1 MTVTVHKSGKL
12 GLPDLTGR
20 YSLAGALFTD
30 SLGDGLF
37 VPFAV
42 VYFLKTTALPLTSV
56 GLGLTAASLLALPAA
71 PLSGI
76 LVDRLTSVKVVITGN
91 VISAAGFTAYLFV
104 GQLWQLITFAFLAAA
119 GGRLFWTANLSLVGE
134 AFDGAERSKW
144 FAFQRAARNAGYG
157 LGGLLAAAA
166 LGLGTGI
173 GYRALALA
181 NALSF
186 AVAALL
192 IARWSHKARRA
203 QAGRAESALPPVEGG
218 LGGNA
223 GRAGSGIPPVPGVKG
238 GLGGKER
245 PPNRGGVLGGRPPG
259 KQSKQSFK
267 APLTDGPFLLLAG
280 LNTLFVLCMV
290 VLDVLLTLYL
300 VRVLHQPPWLSGL
313 CFAANT
319 VGVAGCQTIVW
330 ARFAH
335 RRPVRVLQLS
345 AAVWGLS
352 FLILWAVPPSLAIPG
367 VLLAI
372 AVFTAAELI
381 QGPVFNGLV
390 VAAAPEHLRG
400 RYMAVYQLSWALGQ
414 AAAPALFG
422 FLFTENHALPW
433 LTLAGGCAACCLV
446 LSTRLGT
453 LIQNDIA

>member
-1 MTVTVHKSGKL
+1 MTVTAPRTSKL
-12 GLPDLTGR
+12 GLPNLTGR

-42 VYFLKTTALPLTSV
+42 VYFLKTTGLPLTEV
-56 GLGLTAASLLALPAA
+56 GLGLTVASLAALPAA
-71 PLSGI
+71 PVSGI
-76 LVDRLTSVKVVITGN
+76 LIDRFGSSRIVITGN
-91 VISAAGFTAYLFV
+91 VISAGAFTGYLFV
-104 GQLWQLITFAFLAAA
+104 SHLWQLIAFAFLAAA
-119 GGRLFWTANLSLVGE
+119 GGRLFWTANLALVAD
-134 AFDGAERSKW
+134 AFSGPERSKW

-166 LGLGTGI
+166 LGLGTGV

-181 NALSF
+181 NAASF
-186 AVAALL
+186 ALAATLV
-192 IARWSHKARRA
+192 IRWSRRDQSARRA
-203 QAGRAESALPPVEGG
+203 QRGP
-218 LGGNA
+218 
-223 GRAGSGIPPVPGVKG
+223 
-238 GLGGKER
+238 GGKER
-245 PPNRGGVLGGRPPG
+245 PPGSGGVLGGRPPG
-259 KQSKQSFK
+259 KQERPPGSGGVLGGRPPGKQDPSGWWS
-267 APLTDGPFLLLAG
+267 PLTDGPFMLLAA
-280 LNTLFVLCMV
+280 LNTLFVLCMM

-300 VRVLHQPPWLSGL
+300 VRVLHQPPWVSGL

-319 VGVAGCQTIVW
+319 VAVAGAQTAVW
-330 ARFAH
+330 ARLAH

-352 FLILWAVPPSLAIPG
+352 FLLLAAVPRALAIPG

-372 AVFTAAELI
+372 AVYTAAELI

-400 RYMAVYQLSWALGQ
+400 RYMAIYQLSWALGQ

-433 LTLAGGCAACCLV
+433 LALAGGCAACCVV
-446 LSTRLGT
+446 LSTRLGA
-453 LIQNDIA
+453 LIQNDLG

>member
-1 MTVTVHKSGKL
+1 MTVTAPKSSKSSKL

-42 VYFLKTTALPLTSV
+42 VYFLKTTGLPLTEI

-76 LVDRLTSVKVVITGN
+76 LIDRFGSSRIVITGN
-91 VISAAGFTAYLFV
+91 VISAGAFTGYLFV
-104 GQLWQLITFAFLAAA
+104 AHLWQLMAFAFLAAA

-134 AFDGAERSKW
+134 AFDGPERSKW
-144 FAFQRAARNAGYG
+144 FAFQRAARNGGYG

-166 LGLGTGI
+166 LGLGSGV

-181 NALSF
+181 NAASF
-186 AVAALL
+186 AAAALL
-192 IARWSHKARRA
+192 VTLWARRA
-203 QAGRAESALPPVEGG
+203 QNARRAQ
-218 LGGNA
+218 
-223 GRAGSGIPPVPGVKG
+223 G

-245 PPNRGGVLGGRPPG
+245 PPKSGGVMGGRPPG
-259 KQSKQSFK
+259 RYSKYSFK
-267 APLTDGPFLLLAG
+267 QPLTDGPFMLLAA
-280 LNTLFVLCMV
+280 LNTLFVLCMM

-319 VGVAGCQTIVW
+319 VAVAGAQTAVW

-335 RRPVRVLQLS
+335 LRPVRVLQLS

-352 FLILWAVPPSLAIPG
+352 FLILAAVRPAVAIPG

-372 AVFTAAELI
+372 AVYTAAELI

-400 RYMAVYQLSWALGQ
+400 RYMAIYQLSWALGQ
-414 AAAPALFG
+414 AVAPALFG

-433 LTLAGGCAACCLV
+433 LALAGGCAACCLV

-453 LIQNDIA
+453 LIQNDVG